1 MTDKSKKKFFSK
13 FYDKHIDKIYR
24 FIFLKVNSK
33 EVSEDLTSEAFL
45 RFWQQLNSPIEI
57 RNPRA
62 FIYQIARNLII
73 DHYRQK
79 EPRRVDIED
88 VDLVDSGKNPYKEAV
103 LGSETKDIIAA
114 LSRIPEDYQDV
125 IIWYYLNDLSVAEI
139 AGIMAKSEGAVR
151 VMIHRALNMLRREM
165 GL

>member
-1 MTDKSKKKFFSK
+1 MAEKAKKKFFSK

-33 EVSEDLTSEAFL
+33 EVSEDLTSEVFL

-73 DHYRQK
+73 DYYRQK
-79 EPRRVDIED
+79 KPQKLDIDEIE
-88 VDLVDSGKNPYKEAV
+88 LVDSSENPYKEAV
-103 LGSETKDIIAA
+103 LDSESRDLVIA
-114 LSRIPEDYQDV
+114 LSKMPEDYQDV

-139 AGIMAKSEGAVR
+139 ADIVAKSEGAVR
-151 VMIHRALNMLRREM
+151 VMIHRALNALRREM